1 MKFKSYKRIGPI
13 STGHRQWKHDGHCSF
28 VHGYG
33 RYVEFTFTCEE
44 RDERGWVMD
53 FGNLKGI
60 KKWLER
66 EWDHRLLVA
75 HDDPQIPLLKVLND
89 NGVAYLNIMPKEYG
103 PGIEDSC
110 KYVYDRVN
118 PMIAEL
124 TDGRVWIEKV
134 RVYEHEN
141 NWAEF
146 GLQ

>member
-1 MKFKSYKRIGPI
+1 MKFKSSKRIGPI
-13 STGHRQWKHDGHCSF
+13 STGHRQWKDDGHCRF
-28 VHGYG
+28 IHGYG
-33 RYVEFTFTCEE
+33 RYVEFTFACNE
-44 RDERGWVMD
+44 RDEKGWVMD

-60 KKWLER
+60 RKWLER

-75 HDDPQIPLLKVLND
+75 HDDPQIPLLEVLND
-89 NGVAYLNIMPKEYG
+89 NGVAYIKIMPKDYG

-110 KYVYDRVN
+110 RYVYDRVN

-141 NWAEF
+141 NWAEY
-146 GLQ
+146 GL

>member
-1 MKFKSYKRIGPI
+1 MRG
-13 STGHRQWKHDGHCSF
+13 TEF

-33 RYVEFTFTCEE
+33 RYVEFTFACNE

-53 FGNLKGI
+53 FGNLKGV

-75 HDDPQIPLLKVLND
+75 HDDPHIPLLEVLND
-89 NGVAYLNIMPKEYG
+89 NGVAYLNIMPKDYG

-110 KYVYDRVN
+110 KWVFDNVS
-118 PMIAEL
+118 PMITEK
-124 TDGRVWIEKV
+124 TEGRVWIEKV

-141 NWAEF
+141 NWAEY